1 MLLFNADLDEAA
13 QNALRAVENIGDLDA
28 DGVQNPYQR
37 FFDLRQMALSKMEPS
52 SAFRIVALGLMRKLR
67 MNIRG
72 TVLLCEVEDAF
83 SRYFRLL
90 DGDMQRFATLH
101 ETFSST
107 AAEEQNKVFGGRPDA
122 ATAGAIAKLR
132 DGMREIAVVLLA
144 CGEMQKRAL
153 DLKVSAQQSVAESDE
168 ATPALVSFTK
178 FTEFVEDAL
187 GLSDQIRRKH
197 EELQLRRMKT
207 MAEVVSARV
216 SSSAKAVASSPTK
229 SGGDGTPTQMLSARS
244 LLSAFKVSTRK
255 QITNSEH
262 LSPTKRASVES
273 ERGSA
278 GLSLTETS

>member
-13 QNALRAVENIGDLDA
+13 QNALRAVENIGDLD

-37 FFDLRQMALSKMEPS
+37 FFDLRQ
-52 SAFRIVALGLMRKLR
+52 R
-67 MNIRG
+67 
-72 TVLLCEVEDAF
+72 AF

-107 AAEEQNKVFGGRPDA
+107 ADEQDKVSCGRPDA
-122 ATAGAIAKLR
+122 ATASAIAKLR

-153 DLKVSAQQSVAESDE
+153 DLKVSAQQSVAEADE
-168 ATPALVSFTK
+168 ETPALVSFAK

-187 GLSDQIRRKH
+187 ALSDQIKRKH

-216 SSSAKAVASSPTK
+216 SSSAKAVANSPTK
-229 SGGDGTPTQMLSARS
+229 SAGEGTPTRTLSARS
-244 LLSAFKVSTRK
+244 MLSALKVSTRK

-262 LSPTKRASVES
+262 VCPTKKASVES
-273 ERGSA
+273 ERGSQE
-278 GLSLTETS
+278 LPVTETS